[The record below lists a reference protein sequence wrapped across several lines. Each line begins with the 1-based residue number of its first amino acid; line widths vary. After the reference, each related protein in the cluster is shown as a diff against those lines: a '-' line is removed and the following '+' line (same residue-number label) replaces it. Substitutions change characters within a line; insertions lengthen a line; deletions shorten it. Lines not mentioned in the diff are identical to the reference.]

1 MSVNSRTFIFC
12 FVLRPVGGPGLP
24 YFQSSYPFYTSFMC
38 IIVQLSFCPLVY
50 LAFDTPA
57 FPRPNIPPSSKNSSF
72 FYNDALERKTLPS
85 CLNSRA
91 NGGVE
96 DTATEWGAFEHTAGI
111 PATAASIPALG
122 VSGALR
128 PVSK

>member
-1 MSVNSRTFIFC
+1 MF
-12 FVLRPVGGPGLP
+12 
-24 YFQSSYPFYTSFMC
+24 

-57 FPRPNIPPSSKNSSF
+57 VPRPNTSPIQQNSSF
-72 FYNDALERKTLPS
+72 FYNDALEHKTLPS
-85 CLNSRA
+85 CSNSRA

-111 PATAASIPALG
+111 HATAASIPALG

-128 PVSK
+128 PVPK